1 MKKKKDNY
9 IYHNFKLAIKD
20 IKKLKNYLIFSILV
34 FSLFMVLGLIFPNFF
49 EEQIRELI
57 KTLIEKTQEL
67 STLELISFIMTN
79 NIQVAFFGI
88 IFGIIFGILPTL
100 GLIVNGYVLGFV
112 AYHSILEEGIF
123 ILWRLLPHGIFEI
136 PAILISTSLGIRL
149 GTDFKNFKK
158 NLKSAIRVFLLIVV
172 PLLVIA
178 GIIEGLFIGLVG

>member
-34 FSLFMVLGLIFPNFF
+34 FFLFMVLGLIFPNFF

-67 STLELISFIMTN
+67 STLELISFIMAN

-100 GLIVNGYVLGFV
+100 GLIIVPDAG
-112 AYHSILEEGIF
+112 HSMLEEGIF